1 MTSPHSAKSAKH
13 PLIFE
18 EFFGLGREE
27 SASPFLT
34 DSARR
39 WAINLTL
46 KSAAVAAILLLIAF
60 ILSLS
65 QTFLPLSNLLLVA
78 VYFLAGIPALIE
90 AVEDLMSGEVNIDIL
105 MTLAAFS
112 SVLIG
117 SPMEGGLLLV
127 LFALSGS
134 IEDSVT
140 AKAKGSLNALHKL
153 SPSKACVITHSG
165 QLIERSVRDIPI
177 DTLIL
182 IKAGEVVPLD
192 GVVIEGASSV
202 NLAHLTGESIP
213 MTKRKGDFVPSGA
226 MNLEGTLTLQVTQ
239 IQANSTLMK
248 IVQLVTQAQE
258 AKPKLQQRF
267 DQFSRAYAITIMSL
281 TALFALT
288 FPFLLQI
295 PFLGY
300 EGSIYRSLAFLIA
313 ASPCALILAVP
324 IAYLSAISACA
335 KQGIL
340 LKGGVVL
347 DALAGCSVIAF
358 DKTGTLTTGELRCA
372 GIEEI
377 GSDQSNSS
385 EALSAAYSL
394 ERNAVHPIAKA
405 ILSYAESKGEKALP
419 IKEFQSLPGY
429 GLQGIVTLP
438 KGDVKTFIGNADYL
452 LPNLSQAQ
460 KLLLKAKMTEIYAAG
475 ELFAAMLMG
484 DRLFLFRFEDDIR
497 PRMKE
502 TLEKLH
508 KEGRWKLLM
517 LSGDHEASVKST
529 ATLLGLDEYYADLRP
544 ESKLEHV
551 TRLSKEK
558 GLVMVGDGV
567 NDAPALARST
577 VGICMGKVGSG
588 AAIEAAEVILLHDNL
603 EQLPWLMKKARQ
615 TQAIVRQNLIIA
627 IGAIGIAAIP
637 ALAGMVPLWLAVVM
651 HEGGTVLV
659 GLNALRLLSR
669 RQESVEPFLI
679 NRGKKNT
686 CH

>member
-1 MTSPHSAKSAKH
+1 MTFSSEKLAKH

-18 EFFGLGREE
+18 EFFGLGRED
-27 SASPFLT
+27 SASPFLKE
-34 DSARR
+34 SARR
-39 WAINLTL
+39 WAIHLTL
-46 KSAAVAAILLLIAF
+46 KSSLIAAFLLLIAF
-60 ILSLS
+60 VLSFS
-65 QTFLPLSNLLLVA
+65 PGTAPLSDLLLVA
-78 VYFLAGIPALIE
+78 VYFLAGVPALIE

-117 SPMEGGLLLV
+117 SSMEGGLLLV

-134 IEDSVT
+134 LEDSVT

-153 SPSKACVITHSG
+153 SPSKACVITRGG

-177 DTLIL
+177 DSLIL

-202 NLAHLTGESIP
+202 NLAHLTGESTP
-213 MTKRKGDFVPSGA
+213 LTKKKGDFVPSGA
-226 MNLEGTLTLQVTQ
+226 LNLEGALTLQVTRL
-239 IQANSTLMK
+239 QAESTLMK

-258 AKPKLQQRF
+258 AKPKLQKRF
-267 DQFSRAYAITIMSL
+267 DQFSRAYALTIMSL
-281 TALFALT
+281 TAVFALT
-288 FPFLLQI
+288 FPYLFNI

-347 DALAGCSVIAF
+347 DALADCSAIAF
-358 DKTGTLTTGELRCA
+358 DKTGTLTTGELRCV
-372 GIEEI
+372 GIEEL
-377 GSDQSNSS
+377 GETPSDHTQ
-385 EALSAAYSL
+385 ALSAAYSL

-405 ILSYAESKGEKALP
+405 ILSYAESKGIPPLP
-419 IKEFQSLPGY
+419 LKQFQSIPGY
-429 GLQGIVTLP
+429 GLQGVISLTTQ
-438 KGDVKTFIGNADYL
+438 GDVRAFIGNVDYL
-452 LPNLSQAQ
+452 LPQLSPLQ
-460 KLLLKAKMTEIYAAG
+460 KLQLETRMNEIYGKG
-475 ELFAAMLMG
+475 ELFAAMLLG
-484 DRLFLFRFEDDIR
+484 ERLFLFRFEDDVR

-502 TLEKLH
+502 TLAHLH
-508 KEGRWKLLM
+508 QGNWKLLM
-517 LSGDHEASVKST
+517 LSGDHEASVK
-529 ATLLGLDEYYADLRP
+529 AAAKQLGLDDYYAELRP
-544 ESKLEHV
+544 ESKLDHV

-567 NDAPALARST
+567 NDAPALARAT

-603 EQLPWLMKKARQ
+603 EQLPWLMEKARQ
-615 TQAIVRQNLIIA
+615 TQAIVKQNLFIA
-627 IGAIGIAAIP
+627 IGAIGIAALP
-637 ALAGMVPLWLAVVM
+637 ALAGVVPLWLAVVM

-659 GLNALRLLSR
+659 GLNALRLLR
-669 RQESVEPFLI
+669 RV
-679 NRGKKNT
+679 
-686 CH
+686 

>member
-1 MTSPHSAKSAKH
+1 MTSPATKH

-34 DSARR
+34 YSARR

-46 KSAAVAAILLLIAF
+46 KSAAVAAGLLFIAF
-60 ILSLS
+60 ILTFFPSL
-65 QTFLPLSNLLLVA
+65 LPLSNLLLVA
-78 VYFLAGIPALIE
+78 VYFLAGVPALIE

-153 SPSKACVITHSG
+153 SPSKACVITQGG
-165 QLIERSVRDIPI
+165 QLRERSVRDIPI

-192 GVVIEGASSV
+192 GVVIEGASSL
-202 NLAHLTGESIP
+202 NLAHLTGESVP
-213 MTKRKGDFVPSGA
+213 MTKKKGDFIPSGA
-226 MNLEGTLTLQVTQ
+226 MNLEGTLTLQVTR
-239 IQANSTLMK
+239 IQADSTLMK

-267 DQFSRAYAITIMSL
+267 DQFSRAYAVTIMSL

-288 FPFLLQI
+288 FPYLLRI
-295 PFLGY
+295 PFLGL

-347 DALAGCSVIAF
+347 DALASCSTIAF
-358 DKTGTLTTGELRCA
+358 DKTGTLTTGDLRCV
-372 GIEEI
+372 GIEEL
-377 GSDQSNSS
+377 GSGQSDTS

-405 ILSYAESKGEKALP
+405 ILTYAEEKGLNLLP
-419 IKEFQSLPGY
+419 IKNFQSIPGY
-429 GLQGIVTLP
+429 GLQGTVTLNSSEA
-438 KGDVKTFIGNADYL
+438 TAFIGNPEYVIPKL
-452 LPNLSQAQ
+452 TGIQK
-460 KLLLKAKMTEIYAAG
+460 KLLEDKISKVYEAG
-475 ELFAAMLMG
+475 KLFALMLLG
-484 DRLFLFRFEDDIR
+484 DRLFLFHFEDAIR

-502 TLEKLH
+502 TIANLH
-508 KEGRWKLLM
+508 QAGHWKLLM
-517 LSGDHEASVKST
+517 LSGDHETSVKSI
-529 ATLLGLDEYYADLRP
+529 AEQLGLDEYYADLRP
-544 ESKLEHV
+544 ESKLDHV
-551 TRLSKEK
+551 TRLSKET

-615 TQAIVRQNLIIA
+615 TQSIVKQNLVIA

-637 ALAGMVPLWLAVVM
+637 ALAGWVPLWLAVVM

-659 GLNALRLLSR
+659 GLNALRLLSG
-669 RQESVEPFLI
+669 S
-679 NRGKKNT
+679 GTKN
-686 CH
+686 